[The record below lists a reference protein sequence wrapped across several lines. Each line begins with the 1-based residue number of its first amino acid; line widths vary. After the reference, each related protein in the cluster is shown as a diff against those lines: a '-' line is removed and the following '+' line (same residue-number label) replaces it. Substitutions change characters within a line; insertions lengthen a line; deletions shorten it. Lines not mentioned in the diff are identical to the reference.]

1 MSNFAPDN
9 LLQTQPSGTSGN
21 PASDNRKPRNNA
33 ALIFVLVLHVHV
45 THVRNRL
52 QCANPK

>member
-9 LLQTQPSGTSGN
+9 LLQIQPSGTSGN

-33 ALIFVLVLHVHV
+33 ALIFVLVFA
-45 THVRNRL
+45 
-52 QCANPK
+52 CACYKCPKQITVC